1 MQGSIFAVAINNVY
15 LCLIVLM
22 ITMGSKRKIINDP
35 VFGFITI
42 SGHGVLDVLQHP
54 YMQRLSRIK
63 QLGLSSFVYPG
74 AVHTRFLHSIGAMY
88 LMQEAVNQLRKQGQK
103 ITTEDG
109 EAAQLA
115 ILLHDIGH
123 GPFSH
128 VLENSL
134 VQGVSHEE
142 ISGWM
147 MARMNEEFNGLL
159 TRAISVFQNSHQQH
173 FLHQLV
179 SGQLDVD
186 RLDYLCRDSFFCG
199 VNEGTVASARI
210 IKMLNVFE
218 DNLVV
223 EAKGIYSIEKFLV
236 ARRLMY
242 WQVYL
247 HKTSVA
253 AEQMLMKILKRAKM
267 LASEGKML
275 PASEALRFFLYNT
288 VTKKDF
294 NTTEA
299 LDRYAMLDD
308 SDIWSALKMWCTHQ
322 DKVLSLLC
330 TAFINRNLFKV
341 KILNEPLDVK
351 KVASLKKNYQKQW
364 NLSEEESDYFW
375 GIQSV
380 STDTYSPS
388 DDRINILYNDGTVKD
403 ISDASDMLNINV
415 LTKKVRKDYFYY
427 TRL

>member
-1 MQGSIFAVAINNVY
+1 MTVFKV
-15 LCLIVLM
+15 
-22 ITMGSKRKIINDP
+22 TMGNKRKIINDP

-42 SGHGVLDVLQHP
+42 SGNNVLNVLQHP

-88 LMQEAVNQLRKQGQK
+88 LMQEAINQLRMQGQN
-103 ITTEDG
+103 ITHEDA

-134 VQGVSHEE
+134 VEGVAHEE

-147 MARMNEEFNGLL
+147 MQRMNKEFGGILDK
-159 TRAISVFQNSHQQH
+159 AIDIFHNTHHQH

-179 SGQLDVD
+179 SSQLDVD

-210 IKMLNVFE
+210 IKMLNVLN

-223 EAKGIYSIEKFLV
+223 ESKGIYSIEKFLV

-253 AEQMLMKILKRAKM
+253 AEQMLINILKRAKS
-267 LASEGKML
+267 LAMKGIQIQGSD
-275 PASEALRFFLYNT
+275 ALQFFLHQDI
-288 VTKKDF
+288 KKEDF
-294 NTTEA
+294 NTNQT
-299 LDRYAMLDD
+299 LDMYAMLDD
-308 SDIWSALKMWCTHQ
+308 SDIWSAIKMWCTHP

-330 TAFINRNLFKV
+330 NAFINRKLFKV
-341 KILNEPLDVK
+341 KILNEPVDVK
-351 KVASLKKNYQKQW
+351 KVAQLKLSYQKTW
-364 NLSEEESDYFW
+364 NISEEESDFFW

-388 DDRINILYNDGTVKD
+388 DDRINILYNDGTIKD

-427 TRL
+427 TLL